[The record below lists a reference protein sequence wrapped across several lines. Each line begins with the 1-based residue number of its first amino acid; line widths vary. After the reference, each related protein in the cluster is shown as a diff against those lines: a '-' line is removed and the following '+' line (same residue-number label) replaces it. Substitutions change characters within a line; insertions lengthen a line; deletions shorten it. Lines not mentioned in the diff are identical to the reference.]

1 MPARVAELYRGG
13 VRAAARGLAILKVAG
28 PGWRGANIAAAQAA
42 DQQDLINFPLLL
54 TKMCGPVTRNW
65 GKRVGEVCPAWG
77 EREPQVRGVIVG
89 RCVRHCGIG

>member
-1 MPARVAELYRGG
+1 MPARVAELYRGV

-28 PGWRGANIAAAQAA
+28 PGWRGASIAA
-42 DQQDLINFPLLL
+42 DQQDRLINFPLLL

-65 GKRVGEVCPAWG
+65 GKREGGEVCPAWG

-89 RCVRHCGIG
+89 RCGRHCGIG